1 MYQMI
6 KINIII
12 DNIMQ
17 DPMVVISKIII
28 SQIKITDITSKD
40 IIKILNF
47 EKIMSD
53 VIVVERKVMSRMT
66 ILYGRKLLKKKRTP
80 N

>member
-1 MYQMI
+1 MI

-28 SQIKITDITSKD
+28 NQIKIIDITSKD

-53 VIVVERKVMSRMT
+53 VIVVGRKVMSRMT

>member
-1 MYQMI
+1 MI

-17 DPMVVISKIII
+17 DPMVIIGKIII
-28 SQIKITDITSKD
+28 NQIGITNITSKY
-40 IIKILNF
+40 IIKILDF
-47 EKIMSD
+47 KKIASD
-53 VIVVERKVMSRMT
+53 VIVVGRKVMSKM
-66 ILYGRKLLKKKRTP
+66 IVMYGKKLLRKKKRTP

>member
-1 MYQMI
+1 MI

>member
-28 SQIKITDITSKD
+28 NQIKIIDITSKD

-53 VIVVERKVMSRMT
+53 VIVVGRKVMSRMT